1 MKKIYFLILLIIF
14 CLTFSAC
21 NISILSTDG
30 VVAEGE
36 PLHAGLVDP
45 VPTEGEVVAEIN
57 GVAYCYDE
65 EYLFLLDPEYYL
77 YQLFVTENFLEYDTD
92 VQMQSAIEDLV
103 LRELYALEAEALGLT
118 YADASSD
125 LSEVL
130 EIRQSL
136 AGRFSWTLTADPVLD
151 EAAKDITEKG
161 LACAEKYFELQ
172 EQICAKN
179 GLDPEELWA
188 WAEPYLRKDLLI
200 CAYEEHVSA
209 EFAKEYD
216 DGGMFES
223 FDAFAGFDKSVNK
236 ALMKKYNVTI
246 YD

>member
-1 MKKIYFLILLIIF
+1 MKKTCLLLLLLMF
-14 CLTFSAC
+14 CFAFSAC
-21 NISILSTDG
+21 NISILSTEG
-30 VVAEGE
+30 VVTDGE

-45 VPTEGEVVAEIN
+45 VPTEGDVIAEIN

-65 EYLFLLDPEYYL
+65 EYLFLLNPEYYL
-77 YQLFVTENFLEYDTD
+77 YQLFSVENFSESDSEERMLFAVE
-92 VQMQSAIEDLV
+92 ELV
-103 LRELYALEAEALGLT
+103 LRELYALEAETLGLT
-118 YADASSD
+118 YADASTN
-125 LSEVL
+125 LSGVL
-130 EIRQSL
+130 EIRHSL
-136 AGRFSWTLTADPVLD
+136 DGRFLWTLTADPTVD

-161 LACAEKYFELQ
+161 IACAEKYFELQ

-179 GLDPEELWA
+179 GLDPEEMWT

-200 CAYEEHVSA
+200 RAYEEHVSA

-216 DGGMFES
+216 AGGMFES

-246 YD
+246 FD